1 MSDLSFVLHSLKY
14 RFLNSLLSIMLT
26 AFGVSIALLIS
37 QFGSHIQN
45 RINLDGQ
52 GIDIVV
58 GAKGSPLQLI
68 LSSVYHIDIPTGN
81 ISYDQAKKMM
91 KNPQIEESIPLAL
104 GDNWRGFRI
113 VGTTINYIKHY
124 DISLSKG
131 RYWDKNFEVVVGSSV
146 NLNINDDFMG
156 VHGLLE
162 EGSSHEDHKY
172 NVVGILKPSGTV
184 LDRLILT
191 SLNSVLN
198 IHGLKE
204 VNNYFEKNHKH
215 DEVHEH
221 NKEKHNHEHHEEE
234 HNHEHHEEEHN
245 HEHHEEE
252 HNHEHHEEE
261 HNHEHHEEEH
271 NHEHHKEEQE
281 NENLNSHEHS
291 QDEKKINKTINSG
304 SPEITALLIKTK
316 SPIANVNLPRSINR
330 ESSLQAANPALEI
343 NRLISLFGL
352 GSKSFGILSLILILI
367 ASLNIF
373 SGLASN
379 LENRMGDLA
388 VLRAVGY
395 SKRRI
400 FKIIILEGIL
410 VVLIGIFIGIL
421 IGFLLFS
428 ILTHSI
434 SPLNTSNASLT
445 FNLDFILIILFVFF
459 AGLIAAI
466 FPAYQGSKISIANQ
480 LSRTI

>member
-1 MSDLSFVLHSLKY
+1 MSDLRFVLYSLKY
-14 RFLNSLLSIMLT
+14 RFLNSFLSIMLT

-37 QFGSHIQN
+37 QFGNHIQN

-81 ISYDQAKKMM
+81 IAYSKAKKIMN
-91 KNPQIEESIPLAL
+91 NPQIEESIPLAL

-113 VGTTINYIKHY
+113 VGTTTNYIRHY
-124 DISLSKG
+124 DMSLSTG
-131 RYWDKNFEVVVGSSV
+131 RYWDQNFEVVVGSSV
-146 NLNINDDFMG
+146 NLDVGDEFMG

-162 EGSSHEDHKY
+162 DGSSHEEHKY

-184 LDRLILT
+184 IDRLILT
-191 SLNSVLN
+191 SLNSVLD
-198 IHGLKE
+198 IHGL
-204 VNNYFEKNHKH
+204 HKV
-215 DEVHEH
+215 DDSFKKDHEH
-221 NKEKHNHEHHEEE
+221 QHDHD
-234 HNHEHHEEEHN
+234 
-245 HEHHEEE
+245 
-252 HNHEHHEEE
+252 
-261 HNHEHHEEEH
+261 
-271 NHEHHKEEQE
+271 HHKEE
-281 NENLNSHEHS
+281 NHDVHEH
-291 QDEKKINKTINSG
+291 DHDKEKHKNEEENHHKHSKNDKETYKTNELG
-304 SPEITALLIKTK
+304 SSEITALLIKTK
-316 SPIANVNLPRSINR
+316 SPIANINLPRSINR

-343 NRLISLFGL
+343 NRLISLFGI
-352 GSKSFGILSLILILI
+352 GSKSFAILSLILILI

-388 VLRAVGY
+388 VLRAVGF
-395 SKRRI
+395 SKKRI
-400 FKIIILEGIL
+400 FKIIVLEGIL
-410 VVLIGIFIGIL
+410 VVLIGIILGIL

-428 ILTHSI
+428 ILTHNI
-434 SPLNTSNASLT
+434 FTLQTTNASLI

-466 FPAYQGSKISIANQ
+466 FPAYRGSKISIANQ

>member
-1 MSDLSFVLHSLKY
+1 MSDLRFVLYSLKY
-14 RFLNSLLSIMLT
+14 RFLNSFLSIMLT

-37 QFGSHIQN
+37 QFGNHIQN

-81 ISYDQAKKMM
+81 IAYSQAKKIMN
-91 KNPQIEESIPLAL
+91 NPQIEESIPLAL

-113 VGTTINYIKHY
+113 VGTTTNYIRHY
-124 DISLSKG
+124 DMSLSTG
-131 RYWDKNFEVVVGSSV
+131 RYWDQNFEVVVGSSV
-146 NLNINDDFMG
+146 NLDIGDEFMG

-162 EGSSHEDHKY
+162 DGSSHEEHKY

-191 SLNSVLN
+191 SLNSVLD
-198 IHGLKE
+198 IHGLHK
-204 VNNYFEKNHKH
+204 VDNSFEKNHEHQH
-215 DEVHEH
+215 D
-221 NKEKHNHEHHEEE
+221 
-234 HNHEHHEEEHN
+234 
-245 HEHHEEE
+245 
-252 HNHEHHEEE
+252 
-261 HNHEHHEEEH
+261 
-271 NHEHHKEEQE
+271 HEHHKEEHHDV
-281 NENLNSHEHS
+281 HEHDHDKEKHKNE
-291 QDEKKINKTINSG
+291 DENHHKHSKNDKETYKTNELG
-304 SPEITALLIKTK
+304 SSEITALLIKTK
-316 SPIANVNLPRSINR
+316 SPIANINLPRSINR

-343 NRLISLFGL
+343 NRLISLFGI
-352 GSKSFGILSLILILI
+352 GSKSFAILSLILILI

-388 VLRAVGY
+388 VLRAVGF
-395 SKRRI
+395 SKKRI
-400 FKIIILEGIL
+400 FKIIVLEGIL
-410 VVLIGIFIGIL
+410 VVLIGILLGIL

-428 ILTHSI
+428 ILTHNI
-434 SPLNTSNASLT
+434 FTLHTTNASLI

-466 FPAYQGSKISIANQ
+466 FPAYRGSKISIANQ

>member
-1 MSDLSFVLHSLKY
+1 MSDLRFVLYSLKY
-14 RFLNSLLSIMLT
+14 RFLNSFLSIMLT

-37 QFGSHIQN
+37 QFGNHIQN

-81 ISYDQAKKMM
+81 IAYSQAKKIMN
-91 KNPQIEESIPLAL
+91 NPQIEESIPLAL

-113 VGTTINYIKHY
+113 VGTTTNYIRHY
-124 DISLSKG
+124 DMSLSTG
-131 RYWDKNFEVVVGSSV
+131 RYWDQNFEVVVGSSV
-146 NLNINDDFMG
+146 NLDIGDEFMG

-162 EGSSHEDHKY
+162 DGSSHEEHKY

-184 LDRLILT
+184 IDRLILT
-191 SLNSVLN
+191 SLNSVLD
-198 IHGLKE
+198 IHGL
-204 VNNYFEKNHKH
+204 HKV
-215 DEVHEH
+215 DDSFKKDHEH
-221 NKEKHNHEHHEEE
+221 QHDHD
-234 HNHEHHEEEHN
+234 
-245 HEHHEEE
+245 
-252 HNHEHHEEE
+252 
-261 HNHEHHEEEH
+261 
-271 NHEHHKEEQE
+271 HHKEE
-281 NENLNSHEHS
+281 NHDVHEHDHDKEKHKNE
-291 QDEKKINKTINSG
+291 DENHHKHSKNDKETYKTNELG
-304 SPEITALLIKTK
+304 SSEITALLIKTK
-316 SPIANVNLPRSINR
+316 SPIANINLPRSINR

-343 NRLISLFGL
+343 NRLISLFGI
-352 GSKSFGILSLILILI
+352 GSKSFAILSLILILI

-388 VLRAVGY
+388 VLRAVGF
-395 SKRRI
+395 SKKRI
-400 FKIIILEGIL
+400 FKIIVLEGIL
-410 VVLIGIFIGIL
+410 VVLIGILLGIL

-428 ILTHSI
+428 ILTHNI
-434 SPLNTSNASLT
+434 FTLQTTNASLI

-466 FPAYQGSKISIANQ
+466 FPAYRGSKISIANQ

>member
-1 MSDLSFVLHSLKY
+1 MSDLRFVLYSLKY
-14 RFLNSLLSIMLT
+14 RFLNSFLSIMLT

-37 QFGSHIQN
+37 QFGNHIQN

-81 ISYDQAKKMM
+81 IAYSQAKKIMN
-91 KNPQIEESIPLAL
+91 NPQIEESIPLAL

-113 VGTTINYIKHY
+113 VGTTTNYIRHY
-124 DISLSKG
+124 DMSLSTG
-131 RYWDKNFEVVVGSSV
+131 RYWDQNFEVVVGSSV
-146 NLNINDDFMG
+146 DLDIGDEFMG

-162 EGSSHEDHKY
+162 DGSSHEEHKY

-184 LDRLILT
+184 IDRLILT
-191 SLNSVLN
+191 SLNSVLD
-198 IHGLKE
+198 IHGLHK
-204 VNNYFEKNHKH
+204 VDNSFEKNHEHQH
-215 DEVHEH
+215 D
-221 NKEKHNHEHHEEE
+221 
-234 HNHEHHEEEHN
+234 
-245 HEHHEEE
+245 
-252 HNHEHHEEE
+252 
-261 HNHEHHEEEH
+261 
-271 NHEHHKEEQE
+271 HEHHKEEHHDV
-281 NENLNSHEHS
+281 HEHDHDKEKHKNE
-291 QDEKKINKTINSG
+291 DENHHKHSKNDKETNKTNELG
-304 SPEITALLIKTK
+304 SSEITALLIKTK
-316 SPIANVNLPRSINR
+316 SPIANINLPRSINR

-343 NRLISLFGL
+343 NRLISLFGI
-352 GSKSFGILSLILILI
+352 GSKSFAILSLILILI

-388 VLRAVGY
+388 VLRAVGF
-395 SKRRI
+395 SKKRI
-400 FKIIILEGIL
+400 FKIIVLEGIL
-410 VVLIGIFIGIL
+410 VVLIGILLGIL

-428 ILTHSI
+428 ILTHNI
-434 SPLNTSNASLT
+434 FTLHTTNASLI

-466 FPAYQGSKISIANQ
+466 FPAYRGSKISIANQ

>member
-1 MSDLSFVLHSLKY
+1 MSDLRFVLYSLKY
-14 RFLNSLLSIMLT
+14 RFLNSFLSIMLT

-37 QFGSHIQN
+37 QFGNHIQN

-81 ISYDQAKKMM
+81 IPYNQAKKIMN
-91 KNPQIEESIPLAL
+91 NPQIEESIPLAL

-113 VGTTINYIKHY
+113 VGTTTNYIRHY
-124 DISLSKG
+124 DMSLSTG
-131 RYWDKNFEVVVGSSV
+131 RYWDQNFEVVVGSSV
-146 NLNINDDFMG
+146 NLDVGDEFMG

-162 EGSSHEDHKY
+162 DGSSHEEHKY

-184 LDRLILT
+184 IDRLILT
-191 SLNSVLN
+191 SLNSVLD
-198 IHGLKE
+198 IHGL
-204 VNNYFEKNHKH
+204 HKV
-215 DEVHEH
+215 DDSFKKDHEH
-221 NKEKHNHEHHEEE
+221 QHDHD
-234 HNHEHHEEEHN
+234 
-245 HEHHEEE
+245 
-252 HNHEHHEEE
+252 
-261 HNHEHHEEEH
+261 
-271 NHEHHKEEQE
+271 HHKEE
-281 NENLNSHEHS
+281 NHDVHEHDHDKEKHKNE
-291 QDEKKINKTINSG
+291 DENHHKHSKNDKETYKTNELG
-304 SPEITALLIKTK
+304 SSEITALLIKTK
-316 SPIANVNLPRSINR
+316 SPIANINLPRSINR

-343 NRLISLFGL
+343 NRLISLFGI
-352 GSKSFGILSLILILI
+352 GSKSFAILSLILILI

-388 VLRAVGY
+388 VLRAVGF
-395 SKRRI
+395 SKKRI
-400 FKIIILEGIL
+400 FKIIVLEGIL
-410 VVLIGIFIGIL
+410 VVLIGILLGIL

-428 ILTHSI
+428 ILIHNIFTLH
-434 SPLNTSNASLT
+434 TTNASLV

-466 FPAYQGSKISIANQ
+466 FPAYRGSKISIANQ

>member
-1 MSDLSFVLHSLKY
+1 MSDLRFVLYSLKY
-14 RFLNSLLSIMLT
+14 RFLNSFLSIMLT

-37 QFGSHIQN
+37 QFGNHIQN

-81 ISYDQAKKMM
+81 IAYSQAKKIMN
-91 KNPQIEESIPLAL
+91 NPQIEESIPLAL

-113 VGTTINYIKHY
+113 VGTTTNYIRHY
-124 DISLSKG
+124 DMSLSTG
-131 RYWDKNFEVVVGSSV
+131 RYWDQNFEVVVGSSV
-146 NLNINDDFMG
+146 NLDVGDEFMG

-162 EGSSHEDHKY
+162 DGSSHEEHKY

-184 LDRLILT
+184 IDRLILT
-191 SLNSVLN
+191 SLNSVLD
-198 IHGLKE
+198 IHGL
-204 VNNYFEKNHKH
+204 HKV
-215 DEVHEH
+215 DDSFKKDHEH
-221 NKEKHNHEHHEEE
+221 QHDHD
-234 HNHEHHEEEHN
+234 
-245 HEHHEEE
+245 
-252 HNHEHHEEE
+252 
-261 HNHEHHEEEH
+261 
-271 NHEHHKEEQE
+271 HHKEE
-281 NENLNSHEHS
+281 NHDVHEHDHDKEKHKNE
-291 QDEKKINKTINSG
+291 DENHHKHSKNDKETNKTNELG
-304 SPEITALLIKTK
+304 SSEITALLIKTK
-316 SPIANVNLPRSINR
+316 SPIANINLPRSINR

-343 NRLISLFGL
+343 NRLISLFGI
-352 GSKSFGILSLILILI
+352 GSKSFAILSLILILI

-388 VLRAVGY
+388 VLRAVGF
-395 SKRRI
+395 SKKRI
-400 FKIIILEGIL
+400 FKIIVLEGIL
-410 VVLIGIFIGIL
+410 VVLIGILLGIL

-428 ILTHSI
+428 ILIHNIFTLH
-434 SPLNTSNASLT
+434 TTNASLV

-466 FPAYQGSKISIANQ
+466 FPAYRGSKISIANQ

>member
-1 MSDLSFVLHSLKY
+1 MSDLRFVLYSLKY
-14 RFLNSLLSIMLT
+14 RFLNSFLSIMLT

-37 QFGSHIQN
+37 QFGNHIQN

-81 ISYDQAKKMM
+81 IAYSKAKKIMN
-91 KNPQIEESIPLAL
+91 NPQIEESIPLAL

-113 VGTTINYIKHY
+113 VGTNTNYIRHY
-124 DISLSKG
+124 DMSLSTG
-131 RYWDKNFEVVVGSSV
+131 RYWDQNFEVVVGSSV
-146 NLNINDDFMG
+146 NLDIGDEFMG

-162 EGSSHEDHKY
+162 DGSSHEEHKY

-184 LDRLILT
+184 IDRLILT
-191 SLNSVLN
+191 SLNSVLD
-198 IHGLKE
+198 IHGLHK
-204 VNNYFEKNHKH
+204 VDNSFEKNHEHQH
-215 DEVHEH
+215 D
-221 NKEKHNHEHHEEE
+221 
-234 HNHEHHEEEHN
+234 
-245 HEHHEEE
+245 
-252 HNHEHHEEE
+252 
-261 HNHEHHEEEH
+261 
-271 NHEHHKEEQE
+271 HEHHKEEHHDV
-281 NENLNSHEHS
+281 HEHDHDKEKHKNE
-291 QDEKKINKTINSG
+291 DENHHKHSKNDKETYKTNELG
-304 SPEITALLIKTK
+304 SSEITALLIKTK
-316 SPIANVNLPRSINR
+316 SPIANINLPRSINR

-343 NRLISLFGL
+343 NRLISLFGI
-352 GSKSFGILSLILILI
+352 GSKSFAILSLILILI

-388 VLRAVGY
+388 VLRAVGF
-395 SKRRI
+395 SKKRI
-400 FKIIILEGIL
+400 FKIIVLEGIL
-410 VVLIGIFIGIL
+410 VVLIGIILGIL

-428 ILTHSI
+428 FLTHNI
-434 SPLNTSNASLT
+434 FTLQTTNASLI

-466 FPAYQGSKISIANQ
+466 FPAYRGSKISIANQ

>member
-1 MSDLSFVLHSLKY
+1 MSDLRFVLYSLKY
-14 RFLNSLLSIMLT
+14 RFLNSFLSIMLT

-37 QFGSHIQN
+37 QFGNHIQN

-81 ISYDQAKKMM
+81 IAYSKAKKIMN
-91 KNPQIEESIPLAL
+91 NPQIEESIPLAL

-113 VGTTINYIKHY
+113 VGTTTNYIRHY
-124 DISLSKG
+124 DMSLSTG
-131 RYWDKNFEVVVGSSV
+131 RYWDQNFEVVVGSSV
-146 NLNINDDFMG
+146 NLDIGDEFMG

-162 EGSSHEDHKY
+162 DGSSHEEHKY

-184 LDRLILT
+184 IDRLILT
-191 SLNSVLN
+191 SLNSVLD
-198 IHGLKE
+198 IHGLHK
-204 VNNYFEKNHKH
+204 VDNSFEKNHEHQH
-215 DEVHEH
+215 D
-221 NKEKHNHEHHEEE
+221 
-234 HNHEHHEEEHN
+234 
-245 HEHHEEE
+245 
-252 HNHEHHEEE
+252 
-261 HNHEHHEEEH
+261 
-271 NHEHHKEEQE
+271 HEHHKEEHHDV
-281 NENLNSHEHS
+281 HEHDHDKEKHKNE
-291 QDEKKINKTINSG
+291 DENHHKHSKNDKETNKTNELG
-304 SPEITALLIKTK
+304 SSEITALLIKTK
-316 SPIANVNLPRSINR
+316 SPIANINLPRSINR

-343 NRLISLFGL
+343 NRLISLFGI
-352 GSKSFGILSLILILI
+352 GSKSFAILSLILILI

-388 VLRAVGY
+388 VLRAVGF
-395 SKRRI
+395 SKKRI
-400 FKIIILEGIL
+400 FKIIVLEGIL
-410 VVLIGIFIGIL
+410 VVLIGIILGIL

-428 ILTHSI
+428 ILTHNI
-434 SPLNTSNASLT
+434 FTLHTTNASLI

-466 FPAYQGSKISIANQ
+466 FPAYRGSKISIANQ

>member
-1 MSDLSFVLHSLKY
+1 MSDLRFVLYSLKY
-14 RFLNSLLSIMLT
+14 RFLNSFLSIMLT

-37 QFGSHIQN
+37 QFGNHIQN

-81 ISYDQAKKMM
+81 IAYSQAKKIMN
-91 KNPQIEESIPLAL
+91 NPQIEESIPLAL

-113 VGTTINYIKHY
+113 VGTTTNYIRHY
-124 DISLSKG
+124 DMSLSTG
-131 RYWDKNFEVVVGSSV
+131 RYWDQNFEVVVGSSV
-146 NLNINDDFMG
+146 NLDIGDEFMG

-162 EGSSHEDHKY
+162 DGSSHEEHKY

-184 LDRLILT
+184 IDRLILT
-191 SLNSVLN
+191 SLNSVLD
-198 IHGLKE
+198 IHGLHK
-204 VNNYFEKNHKH
+204 VDNSFEKNHEHQH
-215 DEVHEH
+215 D
-221 NKEKHNHEHHEEE
+221 
-234 HNHEHHEEEHN
+234 
-245 HEHHEEE
+245 
-252 HNHEHHEEE
+252 
-261 HNHEHHEEEH
+261 
-271 NHEHHKEEQE
+271 HEHHKEEHHDV
-281 NENLNSHEHS
+281 HEHDHDKEKHKNE
-291 QDEKKINKTINSG
+291 DENHHKHSKNDKETYKTNELG
-304 SPEITALLIKTK
+304 SSEITALLIKTK
-316 SPIANVNLPRSINR
+316 SPIANINLPRSINR

-343 NRLISLFGL
+343 NRLISLFGI
-352 GSKSFGILSLILILI
+352 GSKSFAILSLILILI

-388 VLRAVGY
+388 VLRAVGF
-395 SKRRI
+395 SKKRI
-400 FKIIILEGIL
+400 FKIIVLEGIL
-410 VVLIGIFIGIL
+410 VVLIGILLGIL

-428 ILTHSI
+428 ILTHNI
-434 SPLNTSNASLT
+434 FTLHTTNASLI
-445 FNLDFILIILFVFF
+445 FNFDFILIILFVFF

-466 FPAYQGSKISIANQ
+466 FPAYRGSKISIANQ

>member
-1 MSDLSFVLHSLKY
+1 MSDLRFVLYSLKY
-14 RFLNSLLSIMLT
+14 RFLNSFLSIMLT

-37 QFGSHIQN
+37 QFGNHIQN

-81 ISYDQAKKMM
+81 IAYSKAKKIMN
-91 KNPQIEESIPLAL
+91 NPQIEESIPLAL

-113 VGTTINYIKHY
+113 VGTTTNYIRHY
-124 DISLSKG
+124 DMSLSTG
-131 RYWDKNFEVVVGSSV
+131 RYWDQNFEVVVGSSV
-146 NLNINDDFMG
+146 NLDIGDEFMG

-162 EGSSHEDHKY
+162 DGSSHEEHKY

-184 LDRLILT
+184 IDRLILT
-191 SLNSVLN
+191 SLNSVLD
-198 IHGLKE
+198 IHGLHK
-204 VNNYFEKNHKH
+204 VDNSFEKNHEHQH
-215 DEVHEH
+215 D
-221 NKEKHNHEHHEEE
+221 
-234 HNHEHHEEEHN
+234 
-245 HEHHEEE
+245 
-252 HNHEHHEEE
+252 
-261 HNHEHHEEEH
+261 
-271 NHEHHKEEQE
+271 HEHHKEEHHDV
-281 NENLNSHEHS
+281 HEHDHDKEKHKNE
-291 QDEKKINKTINSG
+291 DENHHKHSKNDKETYKTNELG
-304 SPEITALLIKTK
+304 SSEITALLIKTK
-316 SPIANVNLPRSINR
+316 SPIANINLPRSINR

-343 NRLISLFGL
+343 NRLISLFGI
-352 GSKSFGILSLILILI
+352 GSKSFAILSLILILI

-388 VLRAVGY
+388 VLRAVGF
-395 SKRRI
+395 SKKRI
-400 FKIIILEGIL
+400 FKIIVLEGIL
-410 VVLIGIFIGIL
+410 VVLIGILLGIL

-428 ILTHSI
+428 ILTHNI
-434 SPLNTSNASLT
+434 FTLHTTNASLI

-466 FPAYQGSKISIANQ
+466 FPAYRGSKISIANQ

>member
-1 MSDLSFVLHSLKY
+1 MSDLRFVLYSLKY
-14 RFLNSLLSIMLT
+14 RFLNSFLSIMLT

-37 QFGSHIQN
+37 QFGNHIQN

-81 ISYDQAKKMM
+81 IAYSQAKKIMS
-91 KNPQIEESIPLAL
+91 NPQIEESIPLAL

-113 VGTTINYIKHY
+113 VGTTTNYIRHY
-124 DISLSKG
+124 DMSLSTG
-131 RYWDKNFEVVVGSSV
+131 RYWDQNFEVVVGSSV
-146 NLNINDDFMG
+146 NLDVGDEFMG

-162 EGSSHEDHKY
+162 DGSSHEEHKY

-184 LDRLILT
+184 IDRLILT
-191 SLNSVLN
+191 SLNSVLD
-198 IHGLKE
+198 IHGLHK
-204 VNNYFEKNHKH
+204 VDNSFEKNHEHQH
-215 DEVHEH
+215 D
-221 NKEKHNHEHHEEE
+221 
-234 HNHEHHEEEHN
+234 
-245 HEHHEEE
+245 
-252 HNHEHHEEE
+252 
-261 HNHEHHEEEH
+261 
-271 NHEHHKEEQE
+271 HEHHKEEHHDV
-281 NENLNSHEHS
+281 HEHDHDKEKHKNE
-291 QDEKKINKTINSG
+291 DENHHKHSKNDKETNKTNELG
-304 SPEITALLIKTK
+304 SSEITALLIKTK
-316 SPIANVNLPRSINR
+316 SPIANINLPRSINR

-343 NRLISLFGL
+343 NRLISLFGI
-352 GSKSFGILSLILILI
+352 GSKSFAILSLILILI

-388 VLRAVGY
+388 VLRAVGF
-395 SKRRI
+395 SKKRI
-400 FKIIILEGIL
+400 FKIIVLEGIL
-410 VVLIGIFIGIL
+410 VVLIGIILGIL

-428 ILTHSI
+428 ILTHNI
-434 SPLNTSNASLT
+434 FTLQTTNASLI

-466 FPAYQGSKISIANQ
+466 FPAYRGSKISIANQ

>member
-1 MSDLSFVLHSLKY
+1 MSDLRFVLYSLKY
-14 RFLNSLLSIMLT
+14 RFLNSFLSIMLT

-37 QFGSHIQN
+37 QFGNHIQN

-81 ISYDQAKKMM
+81 IAYSKAKKIMN
-91 KNPQIEESIPLAL
+91 NPQIEESIPLAL

-113 VGTTINYIKHY
+113 VGTTTNYIRHY
-124 DISLSKG
+124 DMSLSTG
-131 RYWDKNFEVVVGSSV
+131 RYWDQNFEVVVGSSV
-146 NLNINDDFMG
+146 NLDIGDEFMG

-162 EGSSHEDHKY
+162 DGSSHEEHKY
-172 NVVGILKPSGTV
+172 DVVGILKPSGTV

-191 SLNSVLN
+191 SLNSVLD
-198 IHGLKE
+198 IHGLHK
-204 VNNYFEKNHKH
+204 VDNSFEKNHEHQH
-215 DEVHEH
+215 D
-221 NKEKHNHEHHEEE
+221 
-234 HNHEHHEEEHN
+234 
-245 HEHHEEE
+245 
-252 HNHEHHEEE
+252 
-261 HNHEHHEEEH
+261 
-271 NHEHHKEEQE
+271 HEHHKEEHHDV
-281 NENLNSHEHS
+281 HEHDHDKEKHKNE
-291 QDEKKINKTINSG
+291 DENHHKHSKNDKETNKTNELG
-304 SPEITALLIKTK
+304 SSEITALLIKTK
-316 SPIANVNLPRSINR
+316 SPIANINLPRSINR

-343 NRLISLFGL
+343 NRLISLFGI
-352 GSKSFGILSLILILI
+352 GSKSFAILSLILILI

-388 VLRAVGY
+388 VLRAVGF
-395 SKRRI
+395 SKKRI
-400 FKIIILEGIL
+400 FKIIVLEGIL
-410 VVLIGIFIGIL
+410 VVLIGIILGIL

-428 ILTHSI
+428 ILTHNI
-434 SPLNTSNASLT
+434 FTLQTTNASLI

-466 FPAYQGSKISIANQ
+466 FPAYRGSKISIANQ

>member
-1 MSDLSFVLHSLKY
+1 MSDLRFVLYSLKY
-14 RFLNSLLSIMLT
+14 RFLNSFLSIMLT

-37 QFGSHIQN
+37 QFGNHIQN

-81 ISYDQAKKMM
+81 IAYSQAKKIMS
-91 KNPQIEESIPLAL
+91 NPQIEESIPLAL

-113 VGTTINYIKHY
+113 VGTTTNYIRHY
-124 DISLSKG
+124 DMSLSTG
-131 RYWDKNFEVVVGSSV
+131 RYWDQNFEVVVGSSV
-146 NLNINDDFMG
+146 NLDVGDEFMG

-162 EGSSHEDHKY
+162 DGSSHEEHKY

-184 LDRLILT
+184 IDRLILT
-191 SLNSVLN
+191 SLNSVLD
-198 IHGLKE
+198 IHGLHK
-204 VNNYFEKNHKH
+204 VDNSFEKNHEHQH
-215 DEVHEH
+215 D
-221 NKEKHNHEHHEEE
+221 
-234 HNHEHHEEEHN
+234 
-245 HEHHEEE
+245 
-252 HNHEHHEEE
+252 
-261 HNHEHHEEEH
+261 
-271 NHEHHKEEQE
+271 HEHHKEEHHDV
-281 NENLNSHEHS
+281 HEHDHYKEKHKS
-291 QDEKKINKTINSG
+291 EDENHHKHSKNDKQTNKTNELG
-304 SPEITALLIKTK
+304 SSEITALLIKTK
-316 SPIANVNLPRSINR
+316 SPIANINLPRSINR

-343 NRLISLFGL
+343 NRLISLFGI
-352 GSKSFGILSLILILI
+352 GSKSFAILSLILILI

-388 VLRAVGY
+388 VLRAVGF
-395 SKRRI
+395 SKRRV
-400 FKIIILEGIL
+400 FKIIVLEGIL
-410 VVLIGIFIGIL
+410 VVLIGILLGIL

-428 ILTHSI
+428 ILTHNI
-434 SPLNTSNASLT
+434 FTLHTTNASLI

-466 FPAYQGSKISIANQ
+466 FPAYRGSKISIANQ

>member
-1 MSDLSFVLHSLKY
+1 MSDLRFVLYSLKY
-14 RFLNSLLSIMLT
+14 RFLNSFLSIMLT

-37 QFGSHIQN
+37 QFGNHIQN

-81 ISYDQAKKMM
+81 IAYSKAKKIMN
-91 KNPQIEESIPLAL
+91 NPQIEESIPLAL

-113 VGTTINYIKHY
+113 VGTTTNYIRHY
-124 DISLSKG
+124 DMSLSTG
-131 RYWDKNFEVVVGSSV
+131 RYWDQNFEVVVGSSV
-146 NLNINDDFMG
+146 NLDVGDEFMG

-162 EGSSHEDHKY
+162 DGSSHEEHKY

-184 LDRLILT
+184 IDRLILT
-191 SLNSVLN
+191 SLNSVLD
-198 IHGLKE
+198 IHGLHK
-204 VNNYFEKNHKH
+204 VDNSFEKNH
-215 DEVHEH
+215 
-221 NKEKHNHEHHEEE
+221 EHH
-234 HNHEHHEEEHN
+234 HD
-245 HEHHEEE
+245 
-252 HNHEHHEEE
+252 
-261 HNHEHHEEEH
+261 
-271 NHEHHKEEQE
+271 HEHHKEKHHDV
-281 NENLNSHEHS
+281 HEHDHDKEKHKS
-291 QDEKKINKTINSG
+291 EDENHHKHSNDKETNKINELG
-304 SPEITALLIKTK
+304 SSEITALLIKTK
-316 SPIANVNLPRSINR
+316 SPIANINLPRSINR

-343 NRLISLFGL
+343 NRLISLFGI
-352 GSKSFGILSLILILI
+352 GSKSFAILSLILILI

-388 VLRAVGY
+388 VLRAVGF
-395 SKRRI
+395 SKKRI
-400 FKIIILEGIL
+400 FKIIVLEGIL
-410 VVLIGIFIGIL
+410 VVLIGILLGIL

-428 ILTHSI
+428 ILTHNI
-434 SPLNTSNASLT
+434 FTLQTTNASLI

-466 FPAYQGSKISIANQ
+466 FPAYRGSKISIANQ

>member
-1 MSDLSFVLHSLKY
+1 MSDLRFVLYSLKY
-14 RFLNSLLSIMLT
+14 RFLNSFLSIMLT

-37 QFGSHIQN
+37 QFGNHIQN

-81 ISYDQAKKMM
+81 IAYSKAKKIMN
-91 KNPQIEESIPLAL
+91 NPQIEESIPLAL

-113 VGTTINYIKHY
+113 VGTTTNYIRHY
-124 DISLSKG
+124 DMSLSTG
-131 RYWDKNFEVVVGSSV
+131 RYWDQNFEVVVGSSV
-146 NLNINDDFMG
+146 NLDVGDEFMG

-162 EGSSHEDHKY
+162 DGSSHDEHKY

-184 LDRLILT
+184 IDRLILT
-191 SLNSVLN
+191 SLNSVLD
-198 IHGLKE
+198 IHGLHK
-204 VNNYFEKNHKH
+204 VDNSFEKNHEHQH
-215 DEVHEH
+215 D
-221 NKEKHNHEHHEEE
+221 
-234 HNHEHHEEEHN
+234 
-245 HEHHEEE
+245 
-252 HNHEHHEEE
+252 
-261 HNHEHHEEEH
+261 
-271 NHEHHKEEQE
+271 HEHHKEEHHDV
-281 NENLNSHEHS
+281 HEHDHDKEKHKNE
-291 QDEKKINKTINSG
+291 DENHHKHSKNDKETNKTNELG
-304 SPEITALLIKTK
+304 SSEITALLIKTK
-316 SPIANVNLPRSINR
+316 SPIANINLPRSINR

-343 NRLISLFGL
+343 NRLISLFGI
-352 GSKSFGILSLILILI
+352 GSKSFAILSLILILI

-388 VLRAVGY
+388 VLRAVGF
-395 SKRRI
+395 SKKRI
-400 FKIIILEGIL
+400 FKIIVLEGIL
-410 VVLIGIFIGIL
+410 VVLIGILLGIL

-428 ILTHSI
+428 ILTHNI
-434 SPLNTSNASLT
+434 FTLHTTNASLI
-445 FNLDFILIILFVFF
+445 FNLDFILIVLFVFF

-466 FPAYQGSKISIANQ
+466 FPAYRGSKISIANQ

>member
-1 MSDLSFVLHSLKY
+1 MSDLRFVLYSLKY
-14 RFLNSLLSIMLT
+14 RFLNSFLSIMLT

-37 QFGSHIQN
+37 QFGNHIQN

-81 ISYDQAKKMM
+81 IAYSKAKKIMN
-91 KNPQIEESIPLAL
+91 NPQIEESIPLAL

-113 VGTTINYIKHY
+113 VGTTTNYIRHY
-124 DISLSKG
+124 DMSLSTG
-131 RYWDKNFEVVVGSSV
+131 RYWDQNFEVVVGSSV
-146 NLNINDDFMG
+146 NLNIGDEFMG

-162 EGSSHEDHKY
+162 DGSSHEEHKY

-184 LDRLILT
+184 IDRLILT
-191 SLNSVLN
+191 SLNSVLD
-198 IHGLKE
+198 IHGLHK
-204 VNNYFEKNHKH
+204 VDNSFEKNHEHQH
-215 DEVHEH
+215 D
-221 NKEKHNHEHHEEE
+221 
-234 HNHEHHEEEHN
+234 
-245 HEHHEEE
+245 
-252 HNHEHHEEE
+252 
-261 HNHEHHEEEH
+261 
-271 NHEHHKEEQE
+271 HEHHKEEHHDV
-281 NENLNSHEHS
+281 HEHDHDKEKHKNE
-291 QDEKKINKTINSG
+291 DENHHKHSKNDKETNKTNELG
-304 SPEITALLIKTK
+304 SSEITALLIKTK
-316 SPIANVNLPRSINR
+316 SPIANINLPRSINR

-343 NRLISLFGL
+343 NRLISLFGI
-352 GSKSFGILSLILILI
+352 GSKSFAILSLILILI

-388 VLRAVGY
+388 VLRAVGF
-395 SKRRI
+395 SKKRI
-400 FKIIILEGIL
+400 FKIIVLEGIL
-410 VVLIGIFIGIL
+410 VVLIGIILGIL

-428 ILTHSI
+428 ILTHNI
-434 SPLNTSNASLT
+434 FTLHTTNASLI

-466 FPAYQGSKISIANQ
+466 FPAYRGSKISIANQ

>member
-1 MSDLSFVLHSLKY
+1 MSDLRFVLYSLKY
-14 RFLNSLLSIMLT
+14 RFLNSFLSIMLT

-37 QFGSHIQN
+37 QFGNHIQN

-81 ISYDQAKKMM
+81 IAYSKAKKIMN
-91 KNPQIEESIPLAL
+91 NPQIEESIPLAL

-113 VGTTINYIKHY
+113 VGTTTNYIRHY
-124 DISLSKG
+124 DMSLSTG
-131 RYWDKNFEVVVGSSV
+131 RYWDQNFEVVVGSSV
-146 NLNINDDFMG
+146 NLDIGDEFMG

-162 EGSSHEDHKY
+162 DGSSHEEHKY

-184 LDRLILT
+184 IDRLILT
-191 SLNSVLN
+191 SLNSVLD
-198 IHGLKE
+198 IHGLHK
-204 VNNYFEKNHKH
+204 VDNSFEKNHEHQH
-215 DEVHEH
+215 D
-221 NKEKHNHEHHEEE
+221 
-234 HNHEHHEEEHN
+234 
-245 HEHHEEE
+245 
-252 HNHEHHEEE
+252 
-261 HNHEHHEEEH
+261 
-271 NHEHHKEEQE
+271 HEHHKEEHHDV
-281 NENLNSHEHS
+281 HEHDHDKEKHKNE
-291 QDEKKINKTINSG
+291 DENHHKHSKGNKETNKTKELG
-304 SPEITALLIKTK
+304 SSEITALLIKTK
-316 SPIANVNLPRSINR
+316 SPIANINLPRSINR

-343 NRLISLFGL
+343 NRLISLFGI
-352 GSKSFGILSLILILI
+352 GSKSFAILSLILILI

-388 VLRAVGY
+388 VLRAVGF
-395 SKRRI
+395 SKKRI
-400 FKIIILEGIL
+400 FKIIVLEGIL
-410 VVLIGIFIGIL
+410 VVLIGILLGIL

-428 ILTHSI
+428 ILTHNI
-434 SPLNTSNASLT
+434 FTLHTTNASLI

-466 FPAYQGSKISIANQ
+466 FPAYRGSKISIANQ

>member
-1 MSDLSFVLHSLKY
+1 MSDLRFVLYSLKY
-14 RFLNSLLSIMLT
+14 RFLNSFLSIMLT

-37 QFGSHIQN
+37 QFGNHIQN

-81 ISYDQAKKMM
+81 IAYSQAKKIMN
-91 KNPQIEESIPLAL
+91 NPQIEESIPLAL

-113 VGTTINYIKHY
+113 VGTTTNYIRHY
-124 DISLSKG
+124 DMSLSTG
-131 RYWDKNFEVVVGSSV
+131 RYWDQNFEVVVGSSV
-146 NLNINDDFMG
+146 NLDIGDEFMG

-162 EGSSHEDHKY
+162 DGSSHEEHKY

-184 LDRLILT
+184 IDRLILT
-191 SLNSVLN
+191 SLNSVLD
-198 IHGLKE
+198 IHGL
-204 VNNYFEKNHKH
+204 HKVE
-215 DEVHEH
+215 DSF
-221 NKEKHNHEHHEEE
+221 KKNHEHQHD
-234 HNHEHHEEEHN
+234 HD
-245 HEHHEEE
+245 
-252 HNHEHHEEE
+252 
-261 HNHEHHEEEH
+261 
-271 NHEHHKEEQE
+271 HHKEE
-281 NENLNSHEHS
+281 NHDVHEHDHDKEKHKNE
-291 QDEKKINKTINSG
+291 DENHHKHSKNDKQTNKTNELG
-304 SPEITALLIKTK
+304 SSEITALLIKTK
-316 SPIANVNLPRSINR
+316 SPIANINLPRSINR

-343 NRLISLFGL
+343 NRLISLFGI
-352 GSKSFGILSLILILI
+352 GSKSFAILSLILILI

-388 VLRAVGY
+388 VLRAVGF
-395 SKRRI
+395 SKKRI
-400 FKIIILEGIL
+400 FKIIVLEGIL
-410 VVLIGIFIGIL
+410 VVLIGILLGIL

-428 ILTHSI
+428 ILTHNI
-434 SPLNTSNASLT
+434 FTLQTTNASLI

-466 FPAYQGSKISIANQ
+466 FPAYRGSKISIANQ

>member
-1 MSDLSFVLHSLKY
+1 MSDLRFVLYSLKY
-14 RFLNSLLSIMLT
+14 RFLNSFLSIMLT

-37 QFGSHIQN
+37 QFGNHIQN

-81 ISYDQAKKMM
+81 IAYSKAKKIMN
-91 KNPQIEESIPLAL
+91 NPQIEESIPLAL

-113 VGTTINYIKHY
+113 VGTTTNYIRHY
-124 DISLSKG
+124 NMSLSTG
-131 RYWDKNFEVVVGSSV
+131 RYWDQNFEVVVGSSV
-146 NLNINDDFMG
+146 DLDIGDEFMG

-162 EGSSHEDHKY
+162 DGSSHEEHKY

-184 LDRLILT
+184 IDRLILT
-191 SLNSVLN
+191 SLNSVLD
-198 IHGLKE
+198 IHGLHK
-204 VNNYFEKNHKH
+204 VDNSFEKNHEHQH
-215 DEVHEH
+215 DHENHKEEHHDVHEH
-221 NKEKHNHEHHEEE
+221 DHDKEKHKNEDE
-234 HNHEHHEEEHN
+234 N
-245 HEHHEEE
+245 
-252 HNHEHHEEE
+252 
-261 HNHEHHEEEH
+261 
-271 NHEHHKEEQE
+271 HHKHSKNDKEIYKT
-281 NENLNSHEHS
+281 NEL
-291 QDEKKINKTINSG
+291 G
-304 SPEITALLIKTK
+304 SSEITALLIKTK
-316 SPIANVNLPRSINR
+316 SPIANINLPRSINR

-343 NRLISLFGL
+343 NRLISLFGI
-352 GSKSFGILSLILILI
+352 GSKSFAILSLILILI

-388 VLRAVGY
+388 VLRAVGFP
-395 SKRRI
+395 KKRI
-400 FKIIILEGIL
+400 FKIIVLEGIL
-410 VVLIGIFIGIL
+410 VVLIGIILGIL

-428 ILTHSI
+428 ILTHNI
-434 SPLNTSNASLT
+434 FTLQTTNASLI

-466 FPAYQGSKISIANQ
+466 FPAYRGSKISIANQ

>member
-1 MSDLSFVLHSLKY
+1 MSDLRFVLYSLKY
-14 RFLNSLLSIMLT
+14 RFLNSFLSIMLT

-37 QFGSHIQN
+37 QFGNHIQN

-81 ISYDQAKKMM
+81 IAYSKAKKIMN
-91 KNPQIEESIPLAL
+91 NPQIEESIPLAL

-113 VGTTINYIKHY
+113 VGTTTNYIRHY
-124 DISLSKG
+124 DMSLSTG
-131 RYWDKNFEVVVGSSV
+131 RYWDQNFEVVVGSSV
-146 NLNINDDFMG
+146 DLDIGDEFMG

-162 EGSSHEDHKY
+162 DGSSHEEHKY

-184 LDRLILT
+184 IDRLILT
-191 SLNSVLN
+191 SLNSVLD
-198 IHGLKE
+198 IHGLHK
-204 VNNYFEKNHKH
+204 VDNSFEKNHEHQH
-215 DEVHEH
+215 D
-221 NKEKHNHEHHEEE
+221 
-234 HNHEHHEEEHN
+234 
-245 HEHHEEE
+245 
-252 HNHEHHEEE
+252 
-261 HNHEHHEEEH
+261 
-271 NHEHHKEEQE
+271 HEHHKEEHHDV
-281 NENLNSHEHS
+281 HEHDHDKEKHKNE
-291 QDEKKINKTINSG
+291 DEKHHKHTKNDKETYKTNELG
-304 SPEITALLIKTK
+304 SSEITALLIKTK
-316 SPIANVNLPRSINR
+316 SPIANINLPRSINR

-343 NRLISLFGL
+343 NRLISLFGI
-352 GSKSFGILSLILILI
+352 GSKSFAILSLILILI

-388 VLRAVGY
+388 VLRAVGF
-395 SKRRI
+395 SKKRI
-400 FKIIILEGIL
+400 FKIIVLEGIL
-410 VVLIGIFIGIL
+410 VVLIGILLGIL

-428 ILTHSI
+428 ILTHNI
-434 SPLNTSNASLT
+434 FTLHTTNASLI

-466 FPAYQGSKISIANQ
+466 FPAYRGSKISIANQ

>member
-1 MSDLSFVLHSLKY
+1 MSDLRFVLYSLKY
-14 RFLNSLLSIMLT
+14 RFLNSFLSIMLT

-37 QFGSHIQN
+37 QFGNHIQN

-81 ISYDQAKKMM
+81 IAYSKAKKIMN
-91 KNPQIEESIPLAL
+91 NPQIEESIPLAL

-113 VGTTINYIKHY
+113 VGTNTNYIRHY
-124 DISLSKG
+124 DMSLSTG
-131 RYWDKNFEVVVGSSV
+131 RYWDQNFEVVVGSSV
-146 NLNINDDFMG
+146 NLDIGDEFMG

-162 EGSSHEDHKY
+162 DGSSHEEHKY

-184 LDRLILT
+184 IDRLILT
-191 SLNSVLN
+191 SLNSVLD
-198 IHGLKE
+198 IHGL
-204 VNNYFEKNHKH
+204 HKV
-215 DEVHEH
+215 DDSFKKDHEH
-221 NKEKHNHEHHEEE
+221 QHD
-234 HNHEHHEEEHN
+234 
-245 HEHHEEE
+245 
-252 HNHEHHEEE
+252 
-261 HNHEHHEEEH
+261 
-271 NHEHHKEEQE
+271 HEHHKEEHHDV
-281 NENLNSHEHS
+281 HEHDHDKEKHKNE
-291 QDEKKINKTINSG
+291 DENHHKHSKNDKETNKTNELG
-304 SPEITALLIKTK
+304 SSEITALLIKTK
-316 SPIANVNLPRSINR
+316 SPIANINLPRSINR

-343 NRLISLFGL
+343 NRLISLFGI
-352 GSKSFGILSLILILI
+352 GSKSFAILSLILILI

-388 VLRAVGY
+388 VLRAVGF
-395 SKRRI
+395 SKKRI
-400 FKIIILEGIL
+400 FKIIVLEGIL
-410 VVLIGIFIGIL
+410 VVLIGILLGIL

-428 ILTHSI
+428 ILTHNI
-434 SPLNTSNASLT
+434 FTLHTTNASLI

-466 FPAYQGSKISIANQ
+466 FPAYRGSKISIANQ

>member
-1 MSDLSFVLHSLKY
+1 MSDLRFVLYSLKY
-14 RFLNSLLSIMLT
+14 RFLNSFLSIMLT

-37 QFGSHIQN
+37 QFGNHIQN

-81 ISYDQAKKMM
+81 IAYSQAKKIMS
-91 KNPQIEESIPLAL
+91 NPQIEESIPLAL
-104 GDNWRGFRI
+104 GDNWSGFRI
-113 VGTTINYIKHY
+113 VGTTTNYIRHY
-124 DISLSKG
+124 DMSLSTG
-131 RYWDKNFEVVVGSSV
+131 RYWDQNFEVVVGSSV
-146 NLNINDDFMG
+146 NLDVGDEFMG

-162 EGSSHEDHKY
+162 DGSSHEEHKY

-184 LDRLILT
+184 IDRLILT
-191 SLNSVLN
+191 SLNSVLD
-198 IHGLKE
+198 IHGLHK
-204 VNNYFEKNHKH
+204 VDNSFEKNHEHQH
-215 DEVHEH
+215 DHENHKEEHHDVHEH
-221 NKEKHNHEHHEEE
+221 DHDKEKHKNEDE
-234 HNHEHHEEEHN
+234 N
-245 HEHHEEE
+245 
-252 HNHEHHEEE
+252 
-261 HNHEHHEEEH
+261 
-271 NHEHHKEEQE
+271 HHKHSKNDKETYKT
-281 NENLNSHEHS
+281 NEL
-291 QDEKKINKTINSG
+291 G
-304 SPEITALLIKTK
+304 SSEITALLIKTK
-316 SPIANVNLPRSINR
+316 SPIANINLPRSINR

-343 NRLISLFGL
+343 NRLISLFGI
-352 GSKSFGILSLILILI
+352 GSKSFAILSLILILI

-388 VLRAVGY
+388 VLRAVGF
-395 SKRRI
+395 SKKRI
-400 FKIIILEGIL
+400 FKIIVLEGIL
-410 VVLIGIFIGIL
+410 VVLIGIILGIL

-428 ILTHSI
+428 ILTHNI
-434 SPLNTSNASLT
+434 FTLQTTNASLI

-466 FPAYQGSKISIANQ
+466 FPAYRGSKISIANQ

>member
-1 MSDLSFVLHSLKY
+1 MSDLRFVLYSLKY
-14 RFLNSLLSIMLT
+14 RFLNSFLSIMLT

-37 QFGSHIQN
+37 QFGNHIQN

-81 ISYDQAKKMM
+81 IAYSQAKKIMS
-91 KNPQIEESIPLAL
+91 NPQIEESIPLAL

-113 VGTTINYIKHY
+113 VGTTTNYIRHY
-124 DISLSKG
+124 DMSLSTG
-131 RYWDKNFEVVVGSSV
+131 RYWDQNFEVVVGSSV
-146 NLNINDDFMG
+146 NLDIGDEFMG

-162 EGSSHEDHKY
+162 DGSSHEEHKY

-184 LDRLILT
+184 IDRLILT
-191 SLNSVLN
+191 SLNSVLD
-198 IHGLKE
+198 IHGL
-204 VNNYFEKNHKH
+204 HKV
-215 DEVHEH
+215 DNSFKKDHEH
-221 NKEKHNHEHHEEE
+221 QHDHD
-234 HNHEHHEEEHN
+234 
-245 HEHHEEE
+245 
-252 HNHEHHEEE
+252 
-261 HNHEHHEEEH
+261 
-271 NHEHHKEEQE
+271 HHKEE
-281 NENLNSHEHS
+281 NHDVHEHDHDKEKHKNE
-291 QDEKKINKTINSG
+291 DENHHKHSKNDKETYKTNELG
-304 SPEITALLIKTK
+304 SSEITALLIKTK
-316 SPIANVNLPRSINR
+316 SPIANINLPRSINR

-343 NRLISLFGL
+343 NRLISLFGI
-352 GSKSFGILSLILILI
+352 GSKSFAILSLILILI

-388 VLRAVGY
+388 VLRAVGF
-395 SKRRI
+395 SKKRI
-400 FKIIILEGIL
+400 FKIIVLEGIL
-410 VVLIGIFIGIL
+410 VVLIGIILGIL

-428 ILTHSI
+428 ILTHNI
-434 SPLNTSNASLT
+434 FTLHTTNASLI

-466 FPAYQGSKISIANQ
+466 FPAYRGSKISIANQ

>member
-1 MSDLSFVLHSLKY
+1 MSDLRFVLYSLKY
-14 RFLNSLLSIMLT
+14 RFLNSFLSIMLT

-37 QFGSHIQN
+37 QFGNHIQN

-81 ISYDQAKKMM
+81 IAYSKAKKIMN
-91 KNPQIEESIPLAL
+91 NPQIEESIPLAL

-113 VGTTINYIKHY
+113 VGTTTNYIRHY
-124 DISLSKG
+124 DMSLSTG
-131 RYWDKNFEVVVGSSV
+131 RYWDQNFEVVVGSSV
-146 NLNINDDFMG
+146 NLDIGDEFMG

-162 EGSSHEDHKY
+162 DGSSHEEHKY
-172 NVVGILKPSGTV
+172 DVVGILRPSGTV

-191 SLNSVLN
+191 SLNSVLD
-198 IHGLKE
+198 IHGLHK
-204 VNNYFEKNHKH
+204 VDNSFEKNHEHQH
-215 DEVHEH
+215 D
-221 NKEKHNHEHHEEE
+221 
-234 HNHEHHEEEHN
+234 
-245 HEHHEEE
+245 
-252 HNHEHHEEE
+252 
-261 HNHEHHEEEH
+261 
-271 NHEHHKEEQE
+271 HEHHKEEHHDV
-281 NENLNSHEHS
+281 HEHDHYKEKHKS
-291 QDEKKINKTINSG
+291 EDENHHKHSKNDKQTNKTNELG
-304 SPEITALLIKTK
+304 SSEITALLIKTK
-316 SPIANVNLPRSINR
+316 SPIANINLPRSINR

-343 NRLISLFGL
+343 NRLISLFGI
-352 GSKSFGILSLILILI
+352 GSKSFAILSLILILI

-395 SKRRI
+395 SKKRI
-400 FKIIILEGIL
+400 FKIIVLEGIL
-410 VVLIGIFIGIL
+410 VVLIGLLIGIL

-428 ILTHSI
+428 ILTFNI
-434 SPLNTSNASLT
+434 SPLNTSNASLI
-445 FNLDFILIILFVFF
+445 FNLDFFLITLFVFF

-466 FPAYQGSKISIANQ
+466 FPAYHGSKISIANQ

>member
-1 MSDLSFVLHSLKY
+1 MSDLSFVLYSLKY
-14 RFLNSLLSIMLT
+14 RFLNSFLSIMLT

-37 QFGSHIQN
+37 QFGNHIQN

-81 ISYDQAKKMM
+81 IPYDQAKKIIN
-91 KNPQIEESIPLAL
+91 NPQIEESIPLAL
-104 GDNWRGFRI
+104 GDNWKGFRI
-113 VGTTINYIKHY
+113 VGTTTNYIKHY
-124 DISLSKG
+124 DASLIKG

-146 NLNINDDFMG
+146 NLDIGDQFMG
-156 VHGLLE
+156 VHGLIE

-172 NVVGILKPSGTV
+172 KVVGILKPSRTV
-184 LDRLILT
+184 VDRLILT
-191 SLNSVLN
+191 SLNSVLD
-198 IHGLKE
+198 IHGLHQ
-204 VNNYFEKNHKH
+204 VNNSIEKNHENH
-215 DEVHEH
+215 
-221 NKEKHNHEHHEEE
+221 KEEHHKD
-234 HNHEHHEEEHN
+234 HDHG
-245 HEHHEEE
+245 
-252 HNHEHHEEE
+252 
-261 HNHEHHEEEH
+261 
-271 NHEHHKEEQE
+271 HHKEEHE
-281 NENLNSHEHS
+281 NEDKDHHKHS
-291 QDEKKINKTINSG
+291 KDDKKINKTNELG
-304 SPEITALLIKTK
+304 LPEITALLIKTK
-316 SPIANVNLPRSINR
+316 SPIANINLPRSINR

-343 NRLISLFGL
+343 NRLTSIFGL

-395 SKRRI
+395 SKKRI

-410 VVLIGIFIGIL
+410 VVLIGLFIGIL
-421 IGFLLFS
+421 IGVLLFS
-428 ILTHSI
+428 ILIHNI
-434 SPLNTSNASLT
+434 FPLNTSNASLI
-445 FNLDFILIILFVFF
+445 FNIDFILIILFVCFS
-459 AGLIAAI
+459 GLIAAI
-466 FPAYQGSKISIANQ
+466 FPAYRGSKISIANQ

>member
-1 MSDLSFVLHSLKY
+1 MSDLRFVLYSLKY
-14 RFLNSLLSIMLT
+14 RFLNSFLSIMLT

-37 QFGSHIQN
+37 QFGNHIQN

-81 ISYDQAKKMM
+81 IAYSKAKKIMN
-91 KNPQIEESIPLAL
+91 NPQIEESIPLAL

-113 VGTTINYIKHY
+113 VGTTTNYIRHY
-124 DISLSKG
+124 DMSLSTG
-131 RYWDKNFEVVVGSSV
+131 RYWDQNFEVVVGSSV
-146 NLNINDDFMG
+146 NLDIGDEFMG

-162 EGSSHEDHKY
+162 DGSSHEEHKY

-184 LDRLILT
+184 IDRLILT
-191 SLNSVLN
+191 SLNSVLD
-198 IHGLKE
+198 IHGLHK
-204 VNNYFEKNHKH
+204 VDNSFEKNHEHQH
-215 DEVHEH
+215 D
-221 NKEKHNHEHHEEE
+221 
-234 HNHEHHEEEHN
+234 
-245 HEHHEEE
+245 
-252 HNHEHHEEE
+252 
-261 HNHEHHEEEH
+261 
-271 NHEHHKEEQE
+271 HEHHKEEHHDV
-281 NENLNSHEHS
+281 HEHDHDKEKHKNE
-291 QDEKKINKTINSG
+291 DENHHKHSKNDKENNKTNELG
-304 SPEITALLIKTK
+304 SSEITALLIKTK
-316 SPIANVNLPRSINR
+316 SPIANINLPRSINR

-343 NRLISLFGL
+343 NRLISLFGI
-352 GSKSFGILSLILILI
+352 GSKSFAILSLILILI

-388 VLRAVGY
+388 VLRAVGF
-395 SKRRI
+395 SKKRI
-400 FKIIILEGIL
+400 FKIIVLEGIL
-410 VVLIGIFIGIL
+410 VVLIGILLGIL

-428 ILTHSI
+428 ILTHNI
-434 SPLNTSNASLT
+434 FTLHTTNASLI

-466 FPAYQGSKISIANQ
+466 FPAYRGSKISIANQ

>member
-1 MSDLSFVLHSLKY
+1 MSDLRFVLYSLKY
-14 RFLNSLLSIMLT
+14 RFLNSFLSIMLT

-37 QFGSHIQN
+37 QFGNHIQN

-81 ISYDQAKKMM
+81 IAYSQAKKIMS
-91 KNPQIEESIPLAL
+91 NPQIEESIPLAL

-113 VGTTINYIKHY
+113 VGTTTNYIRHY
-124 DISLSKG
+124 DMSLSTG
-131 RYWDKNFEVVVGSSV
+131 RYWDQNFEVVVGSSV
-146 NLNINDDFMG
+146 NLDIGDEFMG

-162 EGSSHEDHKY
+162 DGSSHEEHKY

-184 LDRLILT
+184 IDRLILT
-191 SLNSVLN
+191 SLNSVLD
-198 IHGLKE
+198 IHGL
-204 VNNYFEKNHKH
+204 HKV
-215 DEVHEH
+215 DDSF
-221 NKEKHNHEHHEEE
+221 KKNHEHQHD
-234 HNHEHHEEEHN
+234 HD
-245 HEHHEEE
+245 
-252 HNHEHHEEE
+252 
-261 HNHEHHEEEH
+261 
-271 NHEHHKEEQE
+271 HHKEE
-281 NENLNSHEHS
+281 NHDVHEHDHDKEKHKNE
-291 QDEKKINKTINSG
+291 DENHHKHSKNDKETYKTNELG
-304 SPEITALLIKTK
+304 SSEITALLIKTK
-316 SPIANVNLPRSINR
+316 SPIANINLPRSINR

-343 NRLISLFGL
+343 NRLISLFGI
-352 GSKSFGILSLILILI
+352 GSKSFAILSLILILI

-388 VLRAVGY
+388 VLRAVGF
-395 SKRRI
+395 SKKRI
-400 FKIIILEGIL
+400 FKIIVLEGIL
-410 VVLIGIFIGIL
+410 VVLIGILLGIL

-428 ILTHSI
+428 ILTHNI
-434 SPLNTSNASLT
+434 FTLQTTNASLI

-466 FPAYQGSKISIANQ
+466 FPAYRGSKISIANQ

>member
-1 MSDLSFVLHSLKY
+1 MSDLRFVLYSLKY
-14 RFLNSLLSIMLT
+14 RFLNSFLSIMLT

-37 QFGSHIQN
+37 QFGNHIQN

-81 ISYDQAKKMM
+81 IAYSKAKKIMN
-91 KNPQIEESIPLAL
+91 NPQIEESIPLAL

-113 VGTTINYIKHY
+113 VGTTTNYIRHY
-124 DISLSKG
+124 DMSLSTG
-131 RYWDKNFEVVVGSSV
+131 RYWDQNFEVVVGSSV
-146 NLNINDDFMG
+146 DLDIGDEFMG

-162 EGSSHEDHKY
+162 DGSSHEEHKY

-184 LDRLILT
+184 IDRLILT
-191 SLNSVLN
+191 SLNSVLD
-198 IHGLKE
+198 IHGL
-204 VNNYFEKNHKH
+204 HKV
-215 DEVHEH
+215 DDSFKKDHEH
-221 NKEKHNHEHHEEE
+221 QHDHD
-234 HNHEHHEEEHN
+234 
-245 HEHHEEE
+245 
-252 HNHEHHEEE
+252 
-261 HNHEHHEEEH
+261 
-271 NHEHHKEEQE
+271 HHKEE
-281 NENLNSHEHS
+281 NHDVHEHDHDKEKHKNE
-291 QDEKKINKTINSG
+291 DENHHKHSKNDKETYKTNELG
-304 SPEITALLIKTK
+304 SSEITALLIKTK
-316 SPIANVNLPRSINR
+316 SPIANINLPRSINR

-343 NRLISLFGL
+343 NRLISLFGI
-352 GSKSFGILSLILILI
+352 GSKSFAILSLILILI

-388 VLRAVGY
+388 VLRAVGF
-395 SKRRI
+395 SKKRI
-400 FKIIILEGIL
+400 FKIIVLEGIL
-410 VVLIGIFIGIL
+410 VVLIGIILGIL

-428 ILTHSI
+428 ILTHNI
-434 SPLNTSNASLT
+434 FTLQTTNASLI

-466 FPAYQGSKISIANQ
+466 FPAYRGSKISIANQ

>member
-1 MSDLSFVLHSLKY
+1 MSDLRFVLYSLKY
-14 RFLNSLLSIMLT
+14 RFLNSFLSIMLT

-37 QFGSHIQN
+37 QFGNHIQN

-81 ISYDQAKKMM
+81 IAYSQAKKIMS
-91 KNPQIEESIPLAL
+91 NPQIEESIPLAL

-113 VGTTINYIKHY
+113 VGTTTNYIRHY
-124 DISLSKG
+124 DMSLSTG
-131 RYWDKNFEVVVGSSV
+131 RYWDQNFEVVVGSSV
-146 NLNINDDFMG
+146 NLDIGDEFMG

-162 EGSSHEDHKY
+162 DGSSHEEHKY

-184 LDRLILT
+184 IDRLILT
-191 SLNSVLN
+191 SLNSVLD
-198 IHGLKE
+198 IHGLHK
-204 VNNYFEKNHKH
+204 VDNSFEKNHEHQH
-215 DEVHEH
+215 D
-221 NKEKHNHEHHEEE
+221 
-234 HNHEHHEEEHN
+234 
-245 HEHHEEE
+245 
-252 HNHEHHEEE
+252 
-261 HNHEHHEEEH
+261 
-271 NHEHHKEEQE
+271 HEHHKEEHHDV
-281 NENLNSHEHS
+281 HEHDHDKEKYKS
-291 QDEKKINKTINSG
+291 EDEHHHKHSKNDKETNKTNELG
-304 SPEITALLIKTK
+304 SSEITALLIKTK
-316 SPIANVNLPRSINR
+316 SPIANINLPRSINR

-343 NRLISLFGL
+343 NRLISLFGI
-352 GSKSFGILSLILILI
+352 GSQSFAILSLILILI

-388 VLRAVGY
+388 VLRAVGF
-395 SKRRI
+395 SKKRI
-400 FKIIILEGIL
+400 FKIIVLEGIL
-410 VVLIGIFIGIL
+410 VVLIGILLGIL

-428 ILTHSI
+428 ILTHNI
-434 SPLNTSNASLT
+434 FTLHTTNASLI

-466 FPAYQGSKISIANQ
+466 FPAYRGSKISIANQ

>member
-1 MSDLSFVLHSLKY
+1 MSDLRFVLYSLKY
-14 RFLNSLLSIMLT
+14 RFLNSFLSIMLT

-37 QFGSHIQN
+37 QFGNHIQN

-81 ISYDQAKKMM
+81 IAYSQAKKIMS
-91 KNPQIEESIPLAL
+91 NPQIEESIPLAL

-113 VGTTINYIKHY
+113 VGTTTNYIRHY
-124 DISLSKG
+124 DMSLSTG
-131 RYWDKNFEVVVGSSV
+131 RYWDQNFEVVVGSSV
-146 NLNINDDFMG
+146 NLDVGDEFMG

-162 EGSSHEDHKY
+162 DGSSHEEHKY

-184 LDRLILT
+184 IDRLILT
-191 SLNSVLN
+191 SLNSVLD
-198 IHGLKE
+198 IHGLHK
-204 VNNYFEKNHKH
+204 VDNSFEKNHEHQH
-215 DEVHEH
+215 D
-221 NKEKHNHEHHEEE
+221 
-234 HNHEHHEEEHN
+234 
-245 HEHHEEE
+245 
-252 HNHEHHEEE
+252 
-261 HNHEHHEEEH
+261 
-271 NHEHHKEEQE
+271 HEHHKEEHHE
-281 NENLNSHEHS
+281 VHEHDHDKEKHKNE
-291 QDEKKINKTINSG
+291 DENHHKHSKNDKETYKTNELG
-304 SPEITALLIKTK
+304 SSEITALLIKTK
-316 SPIANVNLPRSINR
+316 SPIANINLPRSINR

-343 NRLISLFGL
+343 NRLISLFGI
-352 GSKSFGILSLILILI
+352 GSKSFAILSLILILI

-388 VLRAVGY
+388 VLRAVGF
-395 SKRRI
+395 SKKRI
-400 FKIIILEGIL
+400 FKIIVLEGIL
-410 VVLIGIFIGIL
+410 VVLIGIILGIL

-428 ILTHSI
+428 ILTHNI
-434 SPLNTSNASLT
+434 FTLHTTNASLI

-466 FPAYQGSKISIANQ
+466 FPAYRGSKISIANQ